1 VAREVARL
9 PRGTQPEV
17 AAAVHRNGLCTRD
30 AALLV
35 QLYEGTTE
43 RAQQEALLHN
53 PQAMLEAHRGHTGAA
68 PNDPR
73 LGVEANKLRRQALWV
88 AEGLARLERLLPARP
103 VAAWTELERTVLRGS
118 LVQVGETALRV
129 GHSLLGAGH
138 TLEVS
143 DGGR

>member
-1 VAREVARL
+1 
-9 PRGTQPEV
+9 
-17 AAAVHRNGLCTRD
+17 
-30 AALLV
+30 
-35 QLYEGTTE
+35 
-43 RAQQEALLHN
+43 
-53 PQAMLEAHRGHTGAA
+53 MLEAHRGHTGAA

-129 GHSLLGAGH
+129 GHGLLGAGH